1 MAHNALANPIPAGA
15 KRARRPIAVSRNAAE
30 AGIAR
35 FLRSFQALL
44 VATPLYQKNHPL
56 ALSALEGAE
65 LHLRAALVHV
75 SPISIGVENG
85 AMVYSPSKGADPVPL
100 ESDESLATVAEDWR
114 RRGLRSLIFL
124 PSTNLSEL
132 DSLARLWHTAV
143 NWTGPRAA
151 DEWST
156 QFAAMRIA
164 GIRANVPLRQ
174 RTGTILATLV
184 SVLVAHGGDAE
195 SGGSARNAGG
205 NSGAGAIAGDATS
218 PANFEDLTA
227 ALRILARLEPI
238 AGRAGQS
245 TPQQTAEVVHT
256 ALADAERRTLS
267 QLIRA
272 MSQAAPRETES
283 VERYLARISE
293 SLLIETLIAQFLG
306 RRLPATEVRD
316 IFKNLADAV
325 AQALRSLAETDESAR
340 IENRVPTAL
349 VHAARALVPNMEK
362 DDSGGAEIYVES
374 LHERFWDELPA
385 REKAALLRGADAWC
399 VPVIVIGRHIERL
412 LDAGHSSH
420 GDAPVRESRILIA
433 NYARALEAEQP
444 RARRAAAGGLAEM
457 LPVIAKLWM
466 DASPVELDRMAVRS
480 LIAEESPGIAG
491 MSVALVEKLACQAM
505 QRNNFAEFERI
516 LAAIEAAPRDAD
528 HSHLS
533 ELAARLAD
541 DSNWSAMVNASLA
554 VGPLD
559 PALPRLLRR
568 APERLVE
575 DLGARLA
582 APAGPNEL
590 PAMARLAT
598 AAGEAVLG
606 VLESHLADPRRQR
619 AGTAIKLLAAT
630 EPQRLVNSLP
640 RTLPGWDW
648 NLQDLAVAEL
658 TRRDGAKKANG
669 VARAFV
675 AVLPEAHSLVA
686 PMMLDE
692 IGLAGESSAV
702 PLLCEIAGGNLAA
715 LRDVFIRIKAIEA
728 LGRLRAAQA
737 ADLLRT
743 LLRQRAGLVHT
754 EPAGLRAAAKEALAL
769 IENHPS
775 SARVRASRDAVEKA
789 SASFARPRR
798 YLRIPLERPFAAQ
811 IASPVARAARVSSI
825 SLGGA
830 FLESSEHLAVGDHI
844 RVDIRA
850 GLRHIHSTAIVRNV
864 SPAGGGVEFLKMPD
878 VDRER
883 LRRLVRRL
891 TA

>member
-15 KRARRPIAVSRNAAE
+15 KRARRTIGASKNAAE

-35 FLRSFQALL
+35 FLRSFQAL
-44 VATPLYQKNHPL
+44 VTATRLYQKNHPL

-65 LHLRAALVHV
+65 LHLRAAFEHV
-75 SPISIGVENG
+75 SPISIGVENDV
-85 AMVYSPSKGADPVPL
+85 MVYTPRKGADPVPL
-100 ESDESLATVAEDWR
+100 ELDESWATLDEDWR

-143 NWTGPRAA
+143 NWTGPRAM

-156 QFAAMRIA
+156 QFAALRIA

-174 RTGTILATLV
+174 RPGTILATLV
-184 SVLVAHGGDAE
+184 SVLMAHGGTTE
-195 SGGSARNAGG
+195 SAGSSGNAG
-205 NSGAGAIAGDATS
+205 AGEASS

-238 AGRAGQS
+238 ASRAGQS
-245 TPQQTAEVVHT
+245 TPQQTAEVLHT
-256 ALADAERRTLS
+256 ALADAERRSLT
-267 QLIRA
+267 QLVRA
-272 MSQAAPRETES
+272 MSKAIPQETES
-283 VERYLARISE
+283 VERYLARLSE
-293 SLLIETLIAQFLG
+293 SLLIETLTAQFLA

-316 IFKNLADAV
+316 ILKTLAGAV
-325 AQALRSLAETDESAR
+325 AQALRSLGDTGESAH
-340 IENRVPTAL
+340 IENGVSPAL
-349 VHAARALVPNMEK
+349 VHAARALVPNMDK
-362 DDSGGAEIYVES
+362 DDSGGPEIYVES

-385 REKAALLRGADAWC
+385 REKAALARGPDAWC
-399 VPVIVIGRHIERL
+399 VPVAVIARHIERL
-412 LDAGHSSH
+412 LEAGRSSH
-420 GDAPVRESRILIA
+420 GDAPVRESRIVIE

-444 RARRAAAGGLAEM
+444 RARRAAAGGLVEM
-457 LPVIAKLWM
+457 LPVIAKLWK
-466 DASPVELDRMAVRS
+466 DASPVELDRAAVRS

-491 MSVALVEKLACQAM
+491 ISVALVEKLASHAV
-505 QRNNFAEFERI
+505 RRGDFAEFERI
-516 LAAIEAAPRDAD
+516 LAAVETAPRDAG

-533 ELAARLAD
+533 DLAARLAD

-554 VGPLD
+554 VGALD
-559 PALPRLLRR
+559 PALPRILRR
-568 APERLVE
+568 APDRLVG
-575 DLGARLA
+575 DLGARIA
-582 APAGPNEL
+582 APAGLDEL
-590 PAMARLAT
+590 PGMARLAR
-598 AAGEAVLG
+598 AAGEVLLG

-630 EPQRLVNSLP
+630 EPQRLVNSLS

-658 TRRDGAKKANG
+658 TRRDGAKKASG
-669 VARAFV
+669 IARAFA
-675 AVLPEAHSLVA
+675 AVLPEAHALVA

-702 PLLCEIAGGNLAA
+702 PLLCEIAGGSFVA

-728 LGRLRAAQA
+728 LGRLRAVPA

-754 EPAGLRAAAKEALAL
+754 EPAGLRAAAEEALAL

-775 SARVRASRDAVEKA
+775 SARVRAARDAAEKV

-798 YLRIPLERPFAAQ
+798 YMRIPLERPFAAH
-811 IASPVARAARVSSI
+811 ITSPVAAAARVNSI

-830 FLESSEHLAVGDHI
+830 FLESSQHLAVGDHI

-850 GLRHIHSTAIVRNV
+850 GLRRIHSTAVVRNV
-864 SPAGGGVEFLKMPD
+864 SRVGGGVEFLKMPD

-891 TA
+891 TS

>member
-15 KRARRPIAVSRNAAE
+15 KRARRSVAVSNNAAD

-44 VATPLYQKNHPL
+44 VATRLYQKNHPL

-65 LHLRAALVHV
+65 LHLRVALEHV

-85 AMVYSPSKGADPVPL
+85 EMVYAPSKGADPVPL

-124 PSTNLSEL
+124 PSTNLGEL
-132 DSLARLWHTAV
+132 DSLARLWHAAV
-143 NWTGPRAA
+143 NWTGPGTSE
-151 DEWST
+151 DWPT
-156 QFAAMRIA
+156 QFSAMRIA

-195 SGGSARNAGG
+195 SGRTGG
-205 NSGAGAIAGDATS
+205 NTGAGASGCEGTS

-238 AGRAGQS
+238 ASTAGQN
-245 TPQQTAEVVHT
+245 TPQQTAEVVHA
-256 ALADAERRTLS
+256 ALADAERRTLT
-267 QLIRA
+267 QLVRA
-272 MSQAAPRETES
+272 MSRAAPHETES
-283 VERYLARISE
+283 VEKYLARLAE
-293 SLLIETLIAQFLG
+293 SLLIETLAAQFLA

-325 AQALRSLAETDESAR
+325 TQALRSLGETNESMQKASG
-340 IENRVPTAL
+340 PSTAL
-349 VHAARALVPNMEK
+349 VHAARALVPNMSK

-385 REKAALLRGADAWC
+385 REKAALLRGADSWC
-399 VPVIVIGRHIERL
+399 VPVSVIARHIERL
-412 LDAGHSSH
+412 LDAGSSSQ
-420 GDAPVRESRILIA
+420 GDAPLRESRIVIA

-457 LPVIAKLWM
+457 LPIIAKLWK

-491 MSVALVEKLACQAM
+491 MSVALVEKLASQALD
-505 QRNNFAEFERI
+505 RSDFAEFERI
-516 LAAIEAAPRDAD
+516 LAAIEVAPRDAD

-533 ELAARLAD
+533 DLAARLAD
-541 DSNWSAMVNASLA
+541 DSNWSAMVIASLA

-582 APAGPNEL
+582 APAGLNEL
-590 PAMARLAT
+590 PAMARLTTAT
-598 AAGEAVLG
+598 GESVLG

-658 TRRDGAKKANG
+658 TRRDSAKKANG
-669 VARAFV
+669 VARAFA
-675 AVLPEAHSLVA
+675 AVLPEAHALVA

-702 PLLCEIAGGNLAA
+702 QLLCEIAGGNFAA
-715 LRDVFIRIKAIEA
+715 LREVFIRIKAIEA
-728 LGRLRAAQA
+728 LGRLRAMEA
-737 ADLLRT
+737 AGLLRT

-754 EPAGLRAAAKEALAL
+754 EPSGLRAAAEEALAL

-775 SARVRASRDAVEKA
+775 SARVRAARDAAEKA

-798 YLRIPLERPFAAQ
+798 YLRIPLERPFAAH
-811 IASPVARAARVSSI
+811 IASPVAAAARVSSI

-830 FLESSEHLAVGDHI
+830 FLESGQHLAVGDHI

-850 GLRHIHSTAIVRNV
+850 GLRRIHSTAVVRNV
-864 SPAGGGVEFLKMPD
+864 SPVGGGVEFLKMPD

-883 LRRLVRRL
+883 LRRLIRRL
-891 TA
+891 TS